1 MATINLTDNTTS
13 QVSSSYADITTGPG
27 KNQQIVTKL
36 ITGQVIIEGYLKK
49 QGKYL
54 MSNKNYYRVIGNVVL
69 IASSPRKKIFT
80 EKYDLNNYTVQLS
93 QGDAKKFYL
102 NPRDDSLK
110 LKIVRFIAESVE
122 ERARWF
128 KALQT
133 ITEESRERSESILP

>member
-1 MATINLTDNTTS
+1 
-13 QVSSSYADITTGPG
+13 
-27 KNQQIVTKL
+27 
-36 ITGQVIIEGYLKK
+36 
-49 QGKYL
+49 